1 MGRVASIIWQRKLW
15 ITLAI
20 LLLSSI
26 AMGQD
31 DFIFEPEMDTIAIVQ
46 NIQPATFQAGIELY
60 NLERYW
66 DALKVF
72 QELHDISRRENRFYT
87 VSTLMLIKTYLRL
100 GDIDNSLRLGKQFTE
115 RYRSSAYYD
124 DVLYTIAEAHYR
136 KGDYQQAIRYYLE
149 VIKEAQDQ
157 RLRRKSQQ
165 TIEIIT
171 EIFLTSEDLLMLRQD
186 LPDYFDRTFLSLK
199 LAEKYHRE
207 GDNRLANREMRQVRP
222 VISGSYLQREFE
234 QTSSY
239 LQSSPAMDVFI
250 GVILPLTGPRAEIG
264 KQLLNGLRHA
274 IYRYRKSSNLSVSA
288 IVLDNHCDPVK
299 SIKQIEYLVKNPRVV
314 AIFGPVTS
322 ENAIPM
328 AALANREKIP
338 MITPT
343 ATHSELSDLGPYV
356 FQANLDYTNLGRFLG
371 MYSRT
376 GLGIE
381 TVATLSPADPYGK
394 EVTDAFCGAIDEKG
408 GSVATQQWYINAPQE
423 LKHQFSSIRKI
434 GLEMM
439 REQRDSKKRRMY
451 AHLKELVKTD
461 STWHSDS
468 LYLLVRP
475 DDAQLFSGDSVIHLT
490 PEEALIYTGLM
501 DSSEFQIPR
510 KDSLEFK
517 ISSIHGL
524 MLPSRFEDV
533 KLIAPQIAY
542 YNLNTTVLGS
552 ANWMDLGI
560 LRKHRSYL
568 DSLTMV
574 TDYYI
579 DEGSPRYKQFVQEY
593 AARYGYLPSRFDFYG
608 YDTMAAL
615 LGVLRSEQTSRD
627 AIHKGLQNMPIY
639 HGICRNISFRGNRPR
654 VNSCAFILSFVE
666 DEIRQ
671 VARIENGNLIVLE
684 NVSD

>member
-1 MGRVASIIWQRKLW
+1 MNRVVSRIGKQKLW
-15 ITLAI
+15 IAVTF

-26 AMGQD
+26 ALGQE
-31 DFIFEPEMDTIAIVQ
+31 DFIFEPEIDTIAIIQ
-46 NIQPATFQAGIELY
+46 DTQPATFQAGIELY

-72 QELHDISRRENRFYT
+72 QDLHDMPRRENRFYT
-87 VSTLMLIKTYLRL
+87 ISTLMLTKTYLRL
-100 GDIDNSLRLGKQFTE
+100 GDIDNSLRLGNQFV
-115 RYRSSAYYD
+115 RYYSSSAYFD
-124 DVLYTIAEAHYR
+124 DVLYTMAEASYR

-149 VIKEAQDQ
+149 VIKKAQDQ
-157 RLRRKSQQ
+157 RLQKKSED

-171 EIFLTSEDLLMLRQD
+171 EIFLTSEDLVMLRQD

-199 LAEKYHRE
+199 LVEKYHRE
-207 GDNRLANREMRQVRP
+207 GQSRLAHRELRQLRP
-222 VISGSYLQREFE
+222 VISGSYLRREYE

-250 GVILPLTGPRAEIG
+250 GVILPLTGPRAEVG

-274 IYRYRKSSNLSVSA
+274 LYRYRKSSNISVSA
-288 IVLDNHCDPVK
+288 IVLDNHGDPVK
-299 SIKQIEYLVKNPRVV
+299 SIKQVEYLVKNPRVV

-343 ATHSELSDLGPYV
+343 ATHSELSDLGAYV

-371 MYSRT
+371 MFSRCI
-376 GLGIE
+376 LGIE
-381 TVATLSPADPYGK
+381 TVATLAPADPYGK
-394 EVTDAFCGAIDEKG
+394 EVTDAFCGLIDEKG
-408 GSVATQQWYINAPQE
+408 GSVTTQQWYLNAPQE

-434 GLEMM
+434 GLELM
-439 REQRDSKKRRMY
+439 REQLNSRKRNMY
-451 AHLKELVKTD
+451 SRLGEWVKTD
-461 STWHSDS
+461 STWRSDS

-475 DDAQLFSGDSVIHLT
+475 HDCQLYSGDSVVHLN
-490 PEEALIYTGLM
+490 PEEALVYTGLM
-501 DSSEFQIPR
+501 DSAEFKIPR

-517 ISSIHGL
+517 ITSIHGL
-524 MLPSRFEDV
+524 MLPSRTEDV
-533 KLIAPQIAY
+533 RLIAPQIAY
-542 YNLNTTVLGS
+542 YNLTTTVLGS
-552 ANWMDLGI
+552 ANWMDLSL

-574 TDYYI
+574 SDYYI
-579 DEGSPRYKQFVQEY
+579 DEESPRYKHFVQEY
-593 AARYGYLPSRFDFYG
+593 AARYGYLPTRFDLYG

-615 LGVLRSEQTSRD
+615 LGVLQSEKTSRE
-627 AIHKGLQNMPIY
+627 AIHKGLKNMPIY
-639 HGICRNISFRGNRPR
+639 RGICRHISFRGNRPR
-654 VNSCAFILSFVE
+654 VNSCAFILSFI
-666 DEIRQ
+666 DNEIRP

-684 NVSD
+684 NVSE